1 MILYLIRHGE
11 TASNRDGLGQGR
23 ADHPLTEAGL
33 LQAAAVA
40 KRFDQHPVDL
50 VVSSPLLRARS
61 VAEVVAERSGCP
73 VELNDDL
80 HEMDVGETEGL
91 TPAGM
96 RQRFPEFMAAWG
108 AAEMESVTMPGGESL
123 LNVRDRIA
131 PVLDEL
137 LTRPIERVALV
148 SHNFVLKVAL
158 CHLAGLRPNA
168 FRGFTV
174 DLTSLS
180 TVNINTAWNP
190 PWVTLLGL
198 NDTCH
203 LYGLNL
209 QAAQRS
215 L

>member
-1 MILYLIRHGE
+1 VILYLIRHGE

-33 LQAAAVA
+33 LQAGALAQ
-40 KRFDQHPVDL
+40 RFDQHPVDL
-50 VVSSPLLRARS
+50 VVSSPLLRARG
-61 VAEVVAERSGCP
+61 VAEVIAARSGCL
-73 VELNDDL
+73 VELSEQL
-80 HEMDVGETEGL
+80 HEMDIGETEGL
-91 TPAGM
+91 SPADM
-96 RQRFPEFMAAWG
+96 RQRFPEFMTAWAAV
-108 AAEMESVTMPGGESL
+108 EMETVTMPDGESL
-123 LNVRDRIA
+123 LDVRDRIA
-131 PVLDEL
+131 PILEEL
-137 LTRPIERVALV
+137 IRRPLERVALV

-158 CHLAGLRPNA
+158 CHLLGLRPNA

-180 TVNINTAWNP
+180 TVNVNAAASP
-190 PWVTLLGL
+190 LRVSLLGL

-209 QAAQRS
+209 QALRRS

>member
-23 ADHPLTEAGL
+23 ADHPLTDAGL
-33 LQAAAVA
+33 AQAEAVA

-61 VAEVVAERSGCP
+61 VAEVIAARSNSP
-73 VELNDDL
+73 VELVDDL

-91 TPAGM
+91 APTEM

-108 AAEMESVTMPGGESL
+108 AEEMETVTMPGGESL
-123 LNVRDRIA
+123 LNVRDRVA
-131 PVLDEL
+131 PILDEL
-137 LTRPIERVALV
+137 LTRQLERVALV

-158 CHLAGLRPNA
+158 CQLLGLRPNA

-180 TVNINTAWNP
+180 TVNINTAVTP
-190 PWVTLLGL
+190 PRVTLLGL

-209 QAAQRS
+209 
-215 L
+215 